1 MLTEFGIHHR
11 LKSYGLPSH
20 HKSLVLETALC
31 FCWNSYLNFLIVCLQ
46 ILSLCLEPSE
56 QGASVCVRRMNEDK
70 LSVLKLLQHLHP
82 DVGLVGVGGQSA
94 QKRNVDVL
102 ENVKHIQLTNYCQVK
117 PLPK

>member
-1 MLTEFGIHHR
+1 MFGAGKGT
-11 LKSYGLPSH
+11 L
-20 HKSLVLETALC
+20 LC
-31 FCWNSYLNFLIVCLQ
+31 WTSYLNFLIVCLQ

-70 LSVLKLLQHLHP
+70 LSVLELLQHLHP

-102 ENVKHIQLTNYCQVK
+102 GNVKNTYSFYQLELLSQALNEVPATQ
-117 PLPK
+117 LE